1 MQNPEKMQ
9 VLCKFIGYSSTFCF
23 IGIEV
28 KFYFFPINPDNSRT
42 SALSLIKFCINVYTM
57 KTFRSLLN
65 IKVQVL

>member
-28 KFYFFPINPDNSRT
+28 KFYFFS
-42 SALSLIKFCINVYTM
+42 Y
-57 KTFRSLLN
+57 
-65 IKVQVL
+65 